1 MDAAQAKRN
10 RLPFKPPRR
19 QSEGTSSSTTNKT
32 TSKTT
37 SRQSFTT
44 TTASASKSTAK
55 TKASTSKPSSSKTK
69 ASFKTPSTSNP
80 RKRKAQSITISSD
93 SEDSTASNPSRNN
106 SDNEDDRSRSRS
118 TSPEPDYILAE
129 IVTTNPKPRSIESDE
144 PGIPPKLLTT
154 ILHHHFQNKK
164 TKITKDAN
172 EVVAKYMDI
181 FVREALARAAF
192 ERADAASKDGGGRYA
207 GDGFLEVEDLEKLAP
222 QMLLDF

>member
-32 TSKTT
+32 TSKRT
-37 SRQSFTT
+37 SRQSSTT
-44 TTASASKSTAK
+44 TTASASKSVAK
-55 TKASTSKPSSSKTK
+55 TKTSTSKPSSSKTK
-69 ASFKTPSTSNP
+69 ASFKERSTSNP
-80 RKRKAQSITISSD
+80 RKRKAQSITVSSD

-106 SDNEDDRSRSRS
+106 SDNEDDRSRS

-129 IVTTNPKPRSIESDE
+129 IVTTNPKPRNIESDE
-144 PGIPPKLLTT
+144 PGIPPKLMTT